1 MFPLLESSLLTKE
14 VIDGI
19 GTSLTHFYP
28 EVSLCVFACL
38 LLLLDLVTREEDSHR
53 LAWPAVFGLVIA
65 LFLAVGKGFGYVSD
79 HDAQTIKP
87 LFQNMIA
94 IDRFASFFKIIFI
107 FGSLLAIVL
116 TYHSRQFFRKS
127 MGEYYSLM
135 FCSVVGM
142 CLMASATDFLMMFL
156 AIELVSI
163 PSYVLV
169 GYFRQDDRGGSEACL
184 KYLLYGAFS
193 SGIMLFGVSLIYGLT
208 GTTKFGGISHLL
220 SAENT
225 QSTFMLAVAS
235 LMTFA
240 GFGYKLA
247 AAPFHFWAPDVY
259 QGAPTPITAWLSVA
273 SKAAGVA
280 AFVRFLVSFADTG
293 YMFGSFDWSLAI
305 MIIAALTMT
314 IGNVQALLQKNVK
327 RMLAYSSVA
336 HVGYLMMGMAAL
348 GGTIVAAPATADGSL
363 VQDIFKF
370 SNENGSVSGAAAVAF
385 YTFAYMWMNLGAFSI
400 VMAISNRHGS
410 EDIKHFVGLG
420 QKAPALAVAM
430 AIYLFAFIGLPPT
443 VGFTGKM
450 QLFMAV
456 INKGGFGIWLAVI
469 AGINTAISV
478 YYYMSVIKAMFLENF
493 GDPSHREPMAIAPG
507 LSMVCLLLAMPVLG
521 FGIFF
526 NSLGEYTQ
534 SLTMFLR

>member
-1 MFPLLESSLLTKE
+1 VFPLLESSLLTE
-14 VIDGI
+14 SVIKGI

-28 EVSLCVFACL
+28 ELTLCIFACI
-38 LLLLDLVTREEDSHR
+38 LLLLDLVTREENSHR
-53 LAWPAVFGLVIA
+53 MAWPAVFGLVFA
-65 LFLAVGKGFGYVSD
+65 LFLAVGPGTG
-79 HDAQTIKP
+79 HDLEITKP

-94 IDRFASFFKIIFI
+94 SDRFAAFFKIIFV
-107 FGSLLAIVL
+107 FGSLVAIVL
-116 TYHSRQFFRKS
+116 TYHSRQFFKKR

-142 CLMASATDFLMMFL
+142 CLMASSTDFLMMFL

-169 GYFRQDDRGGSEACL
+169 GYFRQESREGSEACI

-208 GTTKFGGISHLL
+208 GTTKFSGIAVLL
-220 SAENT
+220 DSSNHD
-225 QSTFMLAVAS
+225 STLMLAVAS

-273 SKAAGVA
+273 SKAAGIA
-280 AFVRFLVSFADTG
+280 AFVRFLGAFAPT
-293 YMFGSFDWSLAI
+293 YHFGSFDWSFAI
-305 MIIAALTMT
+305 MVIAAITMT
-314 IGNVQALLQKNVK
+314 VGNVQALLQTNVK

-336 HVGYLMMGMAAL
+336 HVGFIMMGLSNM
-348 GGTIVAAPATADGSL
+348 GGTIRQVAEVEGAQAVHEVLDFANQSGEL
-363 VQDIFKF
+363 
-370 SNENGSVSGAAAVAF
+370 SGASAVAF
-385 YTFAYMWMNLGAFSI
+385 YTFAYMWMNLGAFAI
-400 VMAISNRHGS
+400 VLAISNRYGG
-410 EDIKHFVGLG
+410 EEIKNFVGLG
-420 QKAPALAVAM
+420 ERSPALAIAM

-450 QLFMAV
+450 QLFMVA
-456 INKGGFGIWLAVI
+456 INKGGWGIALAIV
-469 AGINTAISV
+469 AGLNTAVSV
-478 YYYMSVIKAMFLENF
+478 YYYMRLIRAMFLENY
-493 GDPSHREPMAIAPG
+493 GDPAHREPLAIAPG

-521 FGIFF
+521 FGVFF
-526 NSLGEYTQ
+526 NSLGVYTQ
-534 SLTMFLR
+534 ELSMFLR